1 MNKRVIPFMILAA
14 LLVAGLIAAC
24 AQPTPQTVEK
34 VVKETVVVEKE
45 VVKEVPVEVTKV
57 VEVEKIVEKKP
68 VKLIM
73 SFVPSGDTQQII
85 TGGEAIER
93 LLEEKTGYEIDTN
106 VATSY
111 AAVVE
116 AMGAGNADIGWL
128 NTFGYILAHEKYGVE
143 VILATVRFG
152 APFYTGQIV
161 VGADTG
167 IETLADL
174 KGKTMCW
181 VDPLST
187 SGYVIPRV
195 MLQAE
200 GIDPDADFAKA
211 VEAGSHNNVI
221 IAVYNGDCDA
231 GATYVDARR
240 SVEKDFPDV
249 KDKVKVIAESP
260 PIPNDTVSVRKG
272 LPPEVVET
280 IQNALLEISQTD
292 EGKAALE
299 EVYEISELVVKDDS
313 FYDGFRA
320 TLDAAG
326 IDIEELAK

>member
-1 MNKRVIPFMILAA
+1 MNKRVIPFVI
-14 LLVAGLIAAC
+14 LVALMLAGLMAAC
-24 AQPTPQTVEK
+24 AQPTPQTVKE
-34 VVKETVVVEKE
+34 VVKETVVVEKQVE
-45 VVKEVPVEVTKV
+45 VTKEVLVEVTKV
-57 VEVEKIVEKKP
+57 VEVEKKP
-68 VKLIM
+68 TKLIM

-93 LLEEKTGYEIDTN
+93 LLEQQTGYEIDTN

-111 AAVVE
+111 AAVIE

-128 NTFGYILAHEKYGVE
+128 NTFGYILAHEKYGVN

-152 APFYTGQIV
+152 LPYYTGQII

-167 IETLADL
+167 IEKLADL

-187 SGYVIPRV
+187 SGYIIPRV
-195 MLQAE
+195 MLQAA
-200 GIDPDADFAKA
+200 GVDPDKDFAKT
-211 VEAGSHNNVI
+211 VEAGSHNNVV

-231 GATYVDARR
+231 GATYVDARS

-249 KDKVKVIAESP
+249 KEKVKVIAESP
-260 PIPNDTVSVRKG
+260 QIPNDTVSVRKD
-272 LPPEVVET
+272 LPADVVEN
-280 IQNALLEISQTD
+280 IRNGLLAIAQTD
-292 EGKAALE
+292 DGKAALQ
-299 EVYEISELVVKDDS
+299 EVYEIEDLKAVDDS
-313 FYDGFRA
+313 FYDAFRA

-326 IDIEELAK
+326 VNIEDLAK

>member
-1 MNKRVIPFMILAA
+1 MNKRVIPVVVLVVMVVTG
-14 LLVAGLIAAC
+14 LLMAC
-24 AQPTPQTVEK
+24 AAPATQPPQII
-34 VVKETVVVEKE
+34 KETV
-45 VVKEVPVEVTKV
+45 EVPIEVTKI
-57 VEVEKIVEKKP
+57 VEVEKAP

-93 LLEEKTGYEIDTN
+93 LLEGKTGYEIDTN

-128 NTFGYILAHEKYGVE
+128 NTFGYILAHEKYGVD

-152 APFYTGQIV
+152 QPYYTGQIIA
-161 VGADTG
+161 GADTG

-200 GIDPDADFAKA
+200 GIDPDADFANV
-211 VEAGSHNNVI
+211 VEAGSHNNVV

-231 GATYVDARR
+231 GATFVDARG
-240 SVEKDFPDV
+240 SVESDFPDV

-260 PIPNDTVSVRKG
+260 QIPNDTVSVRAD
-272 LPPEVVET
+272 LDPEIVET
-280 IQNALLEISQTD
+280 IKSALLEISQTD

-299 EVYEISELVVKDDS
+299 EVYEINELTAVDDS
-313 FYDGFRA
+313 FYDSFRA

-326 IDIEELAK
+326 VDIEQMAK

>member
-1 MNKRVIPFMILAA
+1 MNKRVIPFLILIA
-14 LLVAGLIAAC
+14 LLVAGLVAAC
-24 AQPTPQTVEK
+24 AQPAPQTVEK
-34 VVKETVVVEKE
+34 VVKETVVVEKT
-45 VVKEVPVEVTKV
+45 VEVPVEVT
-57 VEVEKIVEKKP
+57 KIVEKKP

-85 TGGEAIER
+85 TGGQAIER

-152 APFYTGQIV
+152 QPYYTGQII

-200 GIDPDADFAKA
+200 GIDPDADFAKT
-211 VEAGSHNNVI
+211 VEAGSHNNVV

-231 GATYVDARR
+231 GATYVDARN

-249 KDKVKVIAESP
+249 KEKVKVIAESP
-260 PIPNDTVSVRKG
+260 KIPNDTVSVRKD
-272 LPPEVVET
+272 LPPEVVEN
-280 IQNALLEISQTD
+280 IKNALLEIAQTE
-292 EGKAALE
+292 EGKAALK
-299 EVYEISELVVKDDS
+299 EVYEIEDLVEVDDS

-326 IDIEELAK
+326 VNIEDLAKK

>member
-1 MNKRVIPFMILAA
+1 MKKLLL
-14 LLVAGLIAAC
+14 LLVIVAAFGLVAAC
-24 AQPTPQTVEK
+24 VAPTPQ
-34 VVKETVVVEKE
+34 VVRE
-45 VVKEVPVEVTKV
+45 VVTKEVPVEVTRV
-57 VEVEKIVEKKP
+57 VEVEKKP
-68 VKLIM
+68 IKLIM

-85 TGGEAIER
+85 TGGQAIEK

-152 APFYTGQIV
+152 RPYYTGQIV

-167 IETLADL
+167 IETLQDL
-174 KGKTMCW
+174 KGKTFCW

-187 SGYVIPRV
+187 SGYIIPRV
-195 MLQAE
+195 MLKAA
-200 GIDPDADFAKA
+200 GIDPDKDFAKT

-240 SVEKDFPDV
+240 SVAKDFPDV
-249 KDKVKVIAESP
+249 MDKVKVIAESP
-260 PIPNDTVSVRKG
+260 EIPNDTVSVRAD
-272 LPPEVVET
+272 LPPEVVEKVK
-280 IQNALLEISQTD
+280 NALLDITKSEQ
-292 EGKAALE
+292 GKATLKQ
-299 EVYEISELVVKDDS
+299 VYEIEDLVEVDDS
-313 FYDGFRA
+313 FYDAFRA

-326 IDIEELAK
+326 VNIEELAK

>member
-1 MNKRVIPFMILAA
+1 MNKRVIPFLILIA
-14 LLVAGLIAAC
+14 LLVAGLVAAC
-24 AQPTPQTVEK
+24 AQPAPQTVEK
-34 VVKETVVVEKE
+34 VVKETVVVEK
-45 VVKEVPVEVTKV
+45 PVEVTKV
-57 VEVEKIVEKKP
+57 VEVEKVVEKKP

-93 LLEEKTGYEIDTN
+93 LLEQKTGYEIDTN

-152 APFYTGQIV
+152 APYYTGQII

-200 GIDPDADFAKA
+200 GIDPDADFAKT
-211 VEAGSHNNVI
+211 VEAGSHNNVV

-231 GATYVDARR
+231 GATYVDARS

-249 KDKVKVIAESP
+249 KEKVKVIAESP
-260 PIPNDTVSVRKG
+260 QIPNDTVSVRKD
-272 LPPEVVET
+272 LPPEVVEN
-280 IQNALLEISQTD
+280 IKNALLEIAQTE

-299 EVYEISELVVKDDS
+299 EVYEIEDLVEVDDS

>member
-1 MNKRVIPFMILAA
+1 MARRSTSLLFLT
-14 LLVAGLIAAC
+14 LLVGLGLLAAC
-24 AQPTPQTVEK
+24 AQPTPEVREK
-34 VVKETVVVEKE
+34 IVKETVVVKE
-45 VVKEVPVEVTKV
+45 TV
-57 VEVEKIVEKKP
+57 IVEKKP
-68 VKLIM
+68 IKLVM

-85 TGGEAIER
+85 TGGQAIER

-152 APFYTGQIV
+152 RPYYTGQIIV
-161 VGADTG
+161 RADSG
-167 IETLADL
+167 IETLKDL
-174 KGKTMCW
+174 KGKVMCW

-187 SGYVIPRV
+187 SGYIIPRI

-200 GIDPDADFAKA
+200 GIDPDNDFAKT
-211 VEAGSHNNVI
+211 VEAGSHNNVV

-240 SVEKDFPDV
+240 TVEKDFPDV
-249 KDKVKVIAESP
+249 MEKVKVIAESP
-260 PIPNDTVSVRKG
+260 QIPNDTVSVRKD
-272 LPPEVVET
+272 LPPEVVQT
-280 IQNALLEISQTD
+280 IKNALLEIAKSE
-292 EGKAALE
+292 EGKQALK
-299 EVYEISELVVKDDS
+299 EVYEIEDLVEVDDS

-326 IDIEELAK
+326 INIEELAK

>member
-1 MNKRVIPFMILAA
+1 MNKRVIPFVILAA
-14 LLVAGLIAAC
+14 LLVGGLMAAC

-57 VEVEKIVEKKP
+57 VEVEKEP

-73 SFVPSGDTQQII
+73 SFVPSGDTQEII

-106 VATSY
+106 VATSF

-200 GIDPDADFAKA
+200 GLDPDADFAKT

-231 GATYVDARR
+231 GASYVDARS
-240 SVEKDFPDV
+240 SVEDDFPDV
-249 KDKVKVIAESP
+249 KDKVVVIAESP
-260 PIPNDTVSVRKG
+260 EIPNDTVSVRKD
-272 LPPEVVET
+272 LPADVVAN
-280 IQNALLEISQTD
+280 IQNALLEISQTE
-292 EGKAALE
+292 EGQAALE
-299 EVYEISELVVKDDS
+299 EIYEISELTVKDDS

-326 IDIEELAK
+326 VDIEEMAK